1 MEHQS
6 YKTVYIAFIWHGVFL
21 ALTMSMLDYNTV
33 FPALVSA
40 LTGSKI
46 IFGLLYSI
54 TLSAPL
60 IFNLIFSHYLRN
72 YAYKKKFL
80 LLGIYLRAFAFLG
93 MAVFTYFFG
102 LNKPYVVVTGLFFL
116 VFVFAVSGGF
126 AGIVYADILGKLLP
140 PKERTQLYI
149 VKQFFA
155 SVAAFG
161 GGLIISRIFSL
172 SGFAFPANYSLTLL
186 IGFIGLT
193 IASLGFYAIQEP
205 KEEISA
211 ETRPGF
217 KDYLKQVPHYL
228 NRDSTFKRFVLVEN
242 LASFSAMVLPF
253 YMIYALDVLNVD
265 NSYIGR
271 FLLFQIGGT
280 IFSNLVWTYIAKYY
294 DARLIV
300 KTCIFIGGITP
311 LVALVLAAM
320 GPDAFAIVFVL
331 MGFMQSGRRIGF
343 EAYILD
349 IAPSG
354 QRTVYLGIRG
364 SLNVGAVIL
373 PVLGGTF
380 IELLGYPATF
390 IVVSMVMI
398 TAAFLLKK
406 PALQA

>member
-1 MEHQS
+1 MMRQS

-33 FPALVSA
+33 FPALVST
-40 LTGSKI
+40 LTESKI

-60 IFNLIFSHYLRN
+60 IFNLVFSHYLRT
-72 YAYKKKFL
+72 YSYKKKFL
-80 LLGIYLRAFAFLG
+80 FLGIYLRAFSFLG
-93 MAVFTYFFG
+93 MAIFTYFFG
-102 LNKPYVVVTGLFFL
+102 LDKPYVVITGFFFL

-140 PKERTQLYI
+140 PKERTQLFVI
-149 VKQFFA
+149 KQFFA
-155 SVAAFG
+155 SIAAFG

-172 SGFAFPANYSLTLL
+172 SDLAFPANYSLTLL
-186 IGFIGLT
+186 IGFVGLT
-193 IASLGFYAIQEP
+193 IASLGFYGIQEP
-205 KEEISA
+205 KEEIST
-211 ETRPGF
+211 ETRLGF

-242 LASFSAMVLPF
+242 LPSFSAMVLPF
-253 YMIYALDVLNVD
+253 YMIYALDILNVD
-265 NSYIGR
+265 NSYIGK

-294 DARLIV
+294 DARLIM
-300 KTCIFIGGITP
+300 KTCILIGGITP
-311 LVALVLAAM
+311 LVALILAAI
-320 GPDAFAIVFVL
+320 GPEAFAIVFVL

-343 EAYILD
+343 EAYLLD
-349 IAPSG
+349 IAPTE

-364 SLNVGAVIL
+364 SLNIGAVVL
-373 PVLGGTF
+373 PILGGTF
-380 IELLGYPATF
+380 IEFLGYPTTF
-390 IVVSMVMI
+390 IVVSLVMV

-406 PALQA
+406 PNPEA